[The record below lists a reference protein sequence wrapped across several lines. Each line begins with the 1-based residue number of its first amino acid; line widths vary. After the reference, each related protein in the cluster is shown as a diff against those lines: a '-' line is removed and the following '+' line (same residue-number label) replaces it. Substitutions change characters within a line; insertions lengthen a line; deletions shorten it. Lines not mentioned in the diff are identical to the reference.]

1 MHIRVIPLARVCIGV
16 EFLPHNKRQVEMI
29 YLKPGIVVTSIA
41 LSLGLVNSIPS
52 PVHKHIVKPKLVQ
65 PVIVKETSQF
75 AKWDTTNYDKTAT
88 LPDATD
94 PTRLLPGAVQEKFA
108 CIRYHESRNH
118 LHSVSYSGAGGWY
131 QFMPSIWQMARS
143 VYPGLP
149 AKPQE
154 ATGDQQSQ
162 AAVWFYLRNH
172 GFYPEW
178 QLDTAC

>member
-108 CIRYHESRNH
+108 CIRKLFRCRW
-118 LHSVSYSGAGGWY
+118 LVS
-131 QFMPSIWQMARS
+131 IH
-143 VYPGLP
+143 
-149 AKPQE
+149 AK
-154 ATGDQQSQ
+154 
-162 AAVWFYLRNH
+162 YLAD
-172 GFYPEW
+172 GPECIPW
-178 QLDTAC
+178 VAC